1 MADANKKKGN
11 PVINFIKRY
20 FFTGLLISAP
30 IGATIYITIFIVEFI
45 AGLVPDRFN
54 PNGLLPEIIGYKI
67 PGLEL
72 IIAFLSFILIGLIFP
87 TLFGKA
93 ILGYFDNLITRIPLA
108 GNVYKAIKQIT
119 ETFSNTDSAYQKVV
133 LIEYPR
139 KDIYAIG
146 FMTGETKG
154 EIKERQKIEMVNVFV
169 PTTPNPTS
177 GFLLFIP
184 KDDIVELDMS
194 VEDAIKLVVSA
205 GMVVP
210 PRK

>member
-1 MADANKKKGN
+1 MSDKKKGN
-11 PVINFIKRY
+11 KFTNFIKRY

-45 AGLVPDRFN
+45 TGLVPQRFN

-72 IIAFLSFILIGLIFP
+72 IIAFISFILIGLVFS
-87 TLFGKA
+87 TLFGRA
-93 ILGYFDNLITRIPLA
+93 ILGYFDSLAARIPIA

-119 ETFSNTDSAYQKVV
+119 ETFSSADQAYQKVV

-154 EIKERQKIEMVNVFV
+154 EIKEKEKNEMVNVFV

-184 KDDIVELDMS
+184 KSDIVELDMS

-210 PRK
+210 PTK

>member
-1 MADANKKKGN
+1 M
-11 PVINFIKRY
+11 
-20 FFTGLLISAP
+20 
-30 IGATIYITIFIVEFI
+30 
-45 AGLVPDRFN
+45 
-54 PNGLLPEIIGYKI
+54 LPEIIGYES

-72 IIAFLSFILIGLIFP
+72 IIAFISFILIGLIFS

-93 ILGYFDNLITRIPLA
+93 ILGYFDNLITRIPFA

-119 ETFSNTDSAYQKVV
+119 ETFSNADAAYQKVV

-146 FMTGETKG
+146 FMTGATKG
-154 EIKERQKIEMVNVFV
+154 EIKDRKKIDMVNVFV

-184 KDDIVELDMS
+184 KEDAVELDMS

-210 PRK
+210 PTK

>member
-1 MADANKKKGN
+1 MSELDKKKGN
-11 PVINFIKRY
+11 SFVNFIKRY

-45 AGLVPDRFN
+45 AGLVPQRFN
-54 PNGLLPEIIGYKI
+54 PNGLLPEIIGYEI

-72 IIAFLSFILIGLIFP
+72 IIAFLSFIFIGLIFS

-93 ILGYFDNLITRIPLA
+93 ILGYFDNLITRIPFA

-119 ETFSNTDSAYQKVV
+119 ETFSNADAAYQKVV

-154 EIKERQKIEMVNVFV
+154 EIKDRKKIDMVNVFV

-184 KDDIVELDMS
+184 KEDAVELDMS

-210 PRK
+210 PTK

>member
-1 MADANKKKGN
+1 MSELDKKKGN
-11 PVINFIKRY
+11 SFVNFIKRY

-45 AGLVPDRFN
+45 AGLVPQRFN
-54 PNGLLPEIIGYKI
+54 PNGLLPEIIGYEI

-72 IIAFLSFILIGLIFP
+72 IIAFLSFILIGLIFS
-87 TLFGKA
+87 TVFGKA
-93 ILGYFDNLITRIPLA
+93 ILGYFDNLITRIPFA

-119 ETFSNTDSAYQKVV
+119 ETFSNADAAYQKVV

-154 EIKERQKIEMVNVFV
+154 EIKDRKKIDMVNVFV

-184 KDDIVELDMS
+184 KEDAVELDMS

-210 PRK
+210 PTK

>member
-1 MADANKKKGN
+1 MSELDKKKGN
-11 PVINFIKRY
+11 SFVNFIKRY

-45 AGLVPDRFN
+45 AGLVPQRFN
-54 PNGLLPEIIGYKI
+54 PNGLLPEIIGYEI

-72 IIAFLSFILIGLIFP
+72 IIAFLSFILIGLIFS

-93 ILGYFDNLITRIPLA
+93 ILGYFDILITRIPFA

-119 ETFSNTDSAYQKVV
+119 ETFSNADAAYQKVV

-154 EIKERQKIEMVNVFV
+154 EIKDRKKIDMVNVFV

-184 KDDIVELDMS
+184 KEDAVELDMS

-210 PRK
+210 PTK

>member
-1 MADANKKKGN
+1 MASEKKQNKFFG
-11 PVINFIKRY
+11 FIRRY

-54 PNGLLPEIIGYKI
+54 PNGLLPEIIGYRI

-72 IIAFLSFILIGLIFP
+72 IIAFLSFIIIGLIFS
-87 TLFGKA
+87 TLFGRS
-93 ILGYFDNLITRIPLA
+93 ILGYFDNAISRIPFA

-119 ETFSNTDSAYQKVV
+119 ETFSSADTAYQKVV

-139 KDIYAIG
+139 KGIYAIG
-146 FMTGETKG
+146 FMTGVTRGELKDRKG
-154 EIKERQKIEMVNVFV
+154 EMVNVFV

-177 GFLLFIP
+177 GFLLFFE
-184 KDDIVELDMS
+184 KEDIIELDMS

-210 PRK
+210 PKK

>member
-1 MADANKKKGN
+1 MSELDKKKGN
-11 PVINFIKRY
+11 SFVNFIKRY

-45 AGLVPDRFN
+45 AGLVPQRFN
-54 PNGLLPEIIGYKI
+54 PNGLLPEIIGYEI

-72 IIAFLSFILIGLIFP
+72 IIAFLSFILIGLIFS

-93 ILGYFDNLITRIPLA
+93 ILGYFDNLITRIPFA

-119 ETFSNTDSAYQKVV
+119 ETFSNADAAYQKVV

-154 EIKERQKIEMVNVFV
+154 EIKDRKKIDMVNVFV

-184 KDDIVELDMS
+184 KEDAVELDMS

-210 PRK
+210 PTN

>member
-1 MADANKKKGN
+1 MSELDKKKGN
-11 PVINFIKRY
+11 SFVNFIKRY
-20 FFTGLLISAP
+20 FFTGLWISAP

-45 AGLVPDRFN
+45 AGLVPQRFN
-54 PNGLLPEIIGYKI
+54 PNGLLPEIIGYEI

-72 IIAFLSFILIGLIFP
+72 IIAFISFILIGLIFS

-93 ILGYFDNLITRIPLA
+93 ILGYFDNLITRIPFA
-108 GNVYKAIKQIT
+108 GNVYTAIKQIT
-119 ETFSNTDSAYQKVV
+119 ETFSNADAAYQKVV

-154 EIKERQKIEMVNVFV
+154 EIKDRKKIDMVNVFV

-184 KDDIVELDMS
+184 KEDAVELDMS

-210 PRK
+210 PTK

>member
-1 MADANKKKGN
+1 MCIRD
-11 PVINFIKRY
+11 
-20 FFTGLLISAP
+20 S
-30 IGATIYITIFIVEFI
+30 
-45 AGLVPDRFN
+45 
-54 PNGLLPEIIGYKI
+54 
-67 PGLEL
+67 
-72 IIAFLSFILIGLIFP
+72 
-87 TLFGKA
+87 
-93 ILGYFDNLITRIPLA
+93 LITRIPFA

-119 ETFSNTDSAYQKVV
+119 ETFSNADAAYQKVV

-154 EIKERQKIEMVNVFV
+154 EIKDRKKIDMVNVFV

-184 KDDIVELDMS
+184 KEDAVELDMS

-210 PRK
+210 PTK

>member
-54 PNGLLPEIIGYKI
+54 PNWLLPEIIGYKI

-72 IIAFLSFILIGLIFP
+72 IIAFLSFILIGLIFS

-119 ETFSNTDSAYQKVV
+119 ETFTNTDSAYQKVV

-154 EIKERQKIEMVNVFV
+154 EIKERQKIEMGNVFV

>member
-1 MADANKKKGN
+1 MSELDKKKGN
-11 PVINFIKRY
+11 SFVNFVKRY

-45 AGLVPDRFN
+45 AGLVPQRFN
-54 PNGLLPEIIGYKI
+54 PNGLLPEIIGYEI

-72 IIAFLSFILIGLIFP
+72 IIAFISFILIGLIFS

-93 ILGYFDNLITRIPLA
+93 ILGYFDNLITRIPFA

-119 ETFSNTDSAYQKVV
+119 ETFSNADAAYQKVV

-154 EIKERQKIEMVNVFV
+154 EIKDRKKIDMVNVFV

-184 KDDIVELDMS
+184 KEDAVELDMS

-210 PRK
+210 PTK

>member
-1 MADANKKKGN
+1 MSELDKKKGN
-11 PVINFIKRY
+11 SFVNFIKRY

-45 AGLVPDRFN
+45 AGLVPQRFN
-54 PNGLLPEIIGYKI
+54 PNGLLPEIIGYEI

-72 IIAFLSFILIGLIFP
+72 IIAFLSFILIGLIFS

-93 ILGYFDNLITRIPLA
+93 ILGYFDNLITRIPFA
-108 GNVYKAIKQIT
+108 GNVYKAIKQLT
-119 ETFSNTDSAYQKVV
+119 ETFSNADAAYQKVV

-154 EIKERQKIEMVNVFV
+154 EIKDRKKIDMVNVFV

-184 KDDIVELDMS
+184 KEDAVELDMS

-210 PRK
+210 PTK

>member
-1 MADANKKKGN
+1 MSDSNKKKEN
-11 PVINFIKRY
+11 SLVNFIKRY

-45 AGLVPDRFN
+45 AGLVPQRFN
-54 PNGLLPEIIGYKI
+54 PNGLLPEIK
-67 PGLEL
+67 E
-72 IIAFLSFILIGLIFP
+72 
-87 TLFGKA
+87 
-93 ILGYFDNLITRIPLA
+93 
-108 GNVYKAIKQIT
+108 KQKT
-119 ETFSNTDSAYQKVV
+119 
-133 LIEYPR
+133 
-139 KDIYAIG
+139 
-146 FMTGETKG
+146 
-154 EIKERQKIEMVNVFV
+154 EMVNVFV

-210 PRK
+210 PKK